1 MSKHSVHSPPFYWR
15 GGGGV
20 EPPTKFSQRLARG
33 GGREGVLTGSHFL
46 ERGCWEREG

>member
-1 MSKHSVHSPPFYWR
+1 MCTPPLSIG

-33 GGREGVLTGSHFL
+33 GGGEGVLTGSHFL